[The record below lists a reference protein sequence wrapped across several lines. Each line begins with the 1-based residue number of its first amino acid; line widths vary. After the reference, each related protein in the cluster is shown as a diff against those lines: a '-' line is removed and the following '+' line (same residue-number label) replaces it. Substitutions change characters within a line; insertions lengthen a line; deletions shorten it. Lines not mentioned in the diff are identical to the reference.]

1 MTNNQQPG
9 DGWNARGEQ
18 GGNAMQPIVDAAEVA
33 PNIHLSTRRSPGDP
47 FLLREKG
54 LELRLAASR
63 FERVEAQK
71 LRFEVF
77 NLELRLGL
85 TSSRASGLD
94 QDAHDGHCDHL
105 LVVDTDRDCL
115 VGTYRLLSF
124 DRVPSFGYYSES
136 EFDLTNVKGSGLRLL
151 ELGRSCVALEYRDG
165 RVISLLFRGIAEYM
179 RRTNADALMGCAS
192 IHGTDLPE
200 LSAIQEMLSQRFLS
214 DPGLRVMPR
223 RGFDVPPP
231 RRSAPVD
238 ETSAFRSLP
247 PLFKGYLR
255 MGAKVCGP
263 PAYDRQFGTT
273 DFFVLAKTREIVGRY
288 SRRFLG

>member
-1 MTNNQQPG
+1 
-9 DGWNARGEQ
+9 
-18 GGNAMQPIVDAAEVA
+18 MQPIVDTAEVA
-33 PNIHLSTRRSPGDP
+33 PPSRLSPRRSRGNP

-54 LELRLAASR
+54 LELRLASSR
-63 FERVEAQK
+63 FERMEAQK

-77 NLELRLGL
+77 NRELRLGL
-85 TSSRASGLD
+85 ASSLASGLG

-136 EFDLTNVKGSGLRLL
+136 EFDLTNVKRSGLRLL

-165 RVISLLFRGIAEYM
+165 RAISLLFRGIAEYL
-179 RRTNADALMGCAS
+179 RRTDADALMGCAS

-200 LSAIQEMLSQRFLS
+200 LDAIQKMLSQKFLS
-214 DPGLRVMPR
+214 DPSLRVHPRKGFDIPPLPR
-223 RGFDVPPP
+223 R
-231 RRSAPVD
+231 APVD

-247 PLFKGYLR
+247 TLFRGYRL
-255 MGAKVCGP
+255 GAKVCGP
-263 PAYDRQFGTT
+263 RRTPAFGTT
-273 DFFVLAKTREIVGRY
+273 DYFVLARTRDIVDRCG
-288 SRRFLG
+288 RRFLG

>member
-1 MTNNQQPG
+1 METF
-9 DGWNARGEQ
+9 
-18 GGNAMQPIVDAAEVA
+18 IHTAEVA
-33 PNIHLSTRRSPGDP
+33 PPRRLSTRRASGNP
-47 FLLREKG
+47 FLLRDGG
-54 LELRLAASR
+54 LELRLASSR
-63 FERVEAQK
+63 SERIEAQR

-77 NLELRLGL
+77 NLDLQLGL
-85 TSSRASGLD
+85 SSSLASGLD

-124 DRVPSFGYYSES
+124 DRVPSFGFYSES
-136 EFDLTNVKGSGLRLL
+136 EFDLTNVKRSGLRLL
-151 ELGRSCVALEYRDG
+151 ELGRSCVALEYRTAEF
-165 RVISLLFRGIAEYM
+165 ISLLFRGIAEYL

-200 LSAIQEMLSQRFLS
+200 LATIQVMIAQRFLS
-214 DPGLRVMPR
+214 DPSLRVYPR
-223 RGFDVPPP
+223 RGFDIPPLP
-231 RRSAPVD
+231 RSAPVD

-247 PLFKGYLR
+247 PLFRGYLR

-273 DFFVLAKTREIVGRY
+273 DYFVLAKTRDIVSRY
-288 SRRFLG
+288 SRRFHG